1 MRRLCALR
9 VARRMDERSYEQR
22 VAATFRRV
30 LDLFED
36 VDPEDADVETSG
48 DVVRI
53 DLPGGK
59 RVVLNTQR
67 PVRQIW
73 LAGGQ
78 SAWHFDYDEPGQR
91 WVDDKGRGELFAI
104 LSRIVR
110 ELGGPALRGALPGG

>member
-1 MRRLCALR
+1 VDELAYERLAGK
-9 VARRMDERSYEQR
+9 
-22 VAATFRRV
+22 TFKRV

-36 VDPEDADVETSG
+36 IDPDEVDVDSSG

-53 DLPGGK
+53 ELKDGR

-78 SAWHFDYDEPGQR
+78 AAWHFSYDAQSER
-91 WVDDKGRGELFAI
+91 WLDDKGRGELFEV
-104 LSRIVR
+104 LQRIVL
-110 ELGGPALRGALPGG
+110 ELSGLRLPIS